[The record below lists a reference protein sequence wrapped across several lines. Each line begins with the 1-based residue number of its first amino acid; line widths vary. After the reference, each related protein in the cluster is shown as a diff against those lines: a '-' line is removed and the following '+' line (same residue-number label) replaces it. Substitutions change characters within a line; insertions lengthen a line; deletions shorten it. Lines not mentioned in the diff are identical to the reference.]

1 MYWNPSEVSI
11 MAYFTDPMSDEFKKA
26 IEEAMKELEE
36 GSNEESQ
43 ASKKRRKPIK
53 HISTKTKRTLK

>member
-1 MYWNPSEVSI
+1 

-36 GSNEESQ
+36 GSNKETQ
-43 ASKKRRKPIK
+43 TSKKRRRHIK
-53 HISTKTKRTLK
+53 HISTKSKRALR

>member
-1 MYWNPSEVSI
+1 MYWNPSGVSV

-36 GSNEESQ
+36 GSNKETQ
-43 ASKKRRKPIK
+43 TSKKRRRHIK
-53 HISTKTKRTLK
+53 HISTKSKRALR

>member
-1 MYWNPSEVSI
+1 